1 MEVQELQL
9 TTPNTHCLFL
19 GPQDESYSGPLSG
32 SVEIVIASSN
42 IDSSGYPKLSV
53 SLTRTVAFERRCAAT
68 APRRSSGLFKCL
80 RRRKVIQAQLSPIR
94 GKSASSSTE
103 TITRCDLWHT
113 QHHVEHHQDR
123 GTTSLIYN
131 FGIPVPFDIPP
142 TTETVLGTVSYMITA
157 ASTSTIGTIA
167 TATRPIQILRL
178 ALPGHA
184 RTIQHV
190 RTFRG
195 DRVRIFL
202 DITPKESPG
211 PGNKASY
218 TARLCAKQTIT
229 EGPRTAQMRH
239 VVIKELKWRVEETA
253 KTLSKPSHHET
264 QDAIYHK
271 EQCVRQLCH
280 GRVTGRWSATAGRP
294 KTEAIDDMIQISF
307 NVNVPRSADA
317 VEVLEM
323 SAIDT
328 KQACLHQRPCE
339 CPARTDTDDEEAA
352 IIASHQLKLD
362 IITGEDVIDQ
372 ETGRLVDRKPLWK
385 SFGAFFPMPVYEFMS
400 SQEIPNAAFPAND
413 VPPMY
418 DDASK
423 PPDYD
428 ILR

>member
-1 MEVQELQL
+1 MEVQEVQL
-9 TTPNTHCLFL
+9 TTPQTHYVFL
-19 GPQDESYSGPLSG
+19 GPHDESYSGPLSG
-32 SVEIVIASSN
+32 SVEIIIASSN
-42 IDSSGYPKLSV
+42 IDSSDYPKLSV
-53 SLTRTVAFERRCAAT
+53 RLTRTVAFERRCAAM
-68 APRRSSGLFKCL
+68 APRRSSGFFKCL
-80 RRRKVIQAQLSPIR
+80 RRRRVIQAQLTPIR
-94 GKSASSSTE
+94 GQSASSSTE

-113 QHHVEHHQDR
+113 QHHLEHHQDR
-123 GTTSLIYN
+123 GTTSLKFN

-157 ASTSTIGTIA
+157 TSTSTIGMTA
-167 TATRPIQILRL
+167 TATRPIQILRR
-178 ALPGHA
+178 AIPGHA

-190 RTFRG
+190 RTFRS
-195 DRVRIFL
+195 DRVRLFL
-202 DITPKESPG
+202 DITPKESSG

-239 VVIKELKWRVEETA
+239 VVIKELKWRFEETA
-253 KTLSKPSHHET
+253 KALSKPSHHET

-280 GRVTGRWSATAGRP
+280 GRVTGRWSATGGRP
-294 KTEAIDDMIQISF
+294 KTEATDDMIQISF
-307 NVNVPRSADA
+307 DVSIPASADA

-328 KQACLHQRPCE
+328 KQACLHQGPCE
-339 CPARTDTDDEEAA
+339 CPARTHTDDEKAA

-362 IITGEDVIDQ
+362 IIAGEDIIDQ

-400 SQEIPNAAFPAND
+400 SQEIPNAAFPSND
-413 VPPMY
+413 TLPMY

-423 PPDYD
+423 PPNYD
-428 ILR
+428 ALR

>member
-1 MEVQELQL
+1 MEVQEVQL
-9 TTPNTHCLFL
+9 TTPQTHCIFL
-19 GPQDESYSGPLSG
+19 GPHDESYSSPLSG
-32 SVEIVIASSN
+32 SVEINIASSN
-42 IDSSGYPKLSV
+42 IDSSGHPKLSV
-53 SLTRTVAFERRCAAT
+53 RLTRTVAFERRCAAT
-68 APRRSSGLFKCL
+68 APRWSSGFFKCL
-80 RRRKVIQAQLSPIR
+80 RRRRVIQAQLTPIR
-94 GKSASSSTE
+94 GQSASSSTE

-123 GTTSLIYN
+123 GTTNLKFN

-157 ASTSTIGTIA
+157 TSTSTIGTTA
-167 TATRPIQILRL
+167 KATRPIQILRR
-178 ALPGHA
+178 AIPGHA

-195 DRVRIFL
+195 DRVRIIL
-202 DITPKESPG
+202 DLTPKESPG

-253 KTLSKPSHHET
+253 KALSKPSHPET

-280 GRVTGRWSATAGRP
+280 GSMTGRWSATGGRP
-294 KTEAIDDMIQISF
+294 KTEATDDMIQISF
-307 NVNVPRSADA
+307 DVSIPTSADA

-328 KQACLHQRPCE
+328 KQACLHQGPCE
-339 CPARTDTDDEEAA
+339 CPSRTHTDEEKAA
-352 IIASHQLKLD
+352 MIASHQLKLD
-362 IITGEDVIDQ
+362 IIAGEDIIDQ
-372 ETGRLVDRKPLWK
+372 KTGRLVDRKPLWK

-413 VPPMY
+413 TPPIY
-418 DDASK
+418 DDASN
-423 PPDYD
+423 PPNYD
-428 ILR
+428 VLR